1 MSTLKNM
8 ISELDKIRAG
18 MQQAELVTAQVYETI
33 DNLRSNIDEYTREE
47 MRDALLEIM
56 DKLEEI

>member
-18 MQQAELVTAQVYETI
+18 MQQAELVTAQVYEMI
-33 DNLRSNIDEYTREE
+33 DNLRANIDEYNRE
-47 MRDALLEIM
+47 
-56 DKLEEI
+56 